1 MAKEQTLQNLKKK
14 LKESFL
20 SVFPIALIVLAIS
33 LILID
38 VPGALLVKFSVS
50 AVLLFLGIA
59 LFSLGAEQSMIP
71 IGQSIASTLTKSKKL
86 WILCIACFVMGAIIT
101 IAEPDLAVL
110 AGQIPAFNK
119 WMFIAV
125 VSVGVGFC
133 FLLGA
138 VRILF
143 RIPLAYLLSA
153 GYAIIF
159 IIMIFVPK
167 SFWAVAFDA
176 SGVTTGAISVPFIM
190 SFCLG
195 MSAVR
200 SGASSEDD
208 SFGLVAICSM
218 GPVLS
223 VLIMGLFSKNISVTE
238 TVAPAIDTNYG
249 AIAGEFGA
257 ALLNSLKEV
266 ALVILPI
273 VVVFFL
279 FQFTMVKL
287 PKSQLIKILIG
298 LIYTYFGVVI
308 FMTGVNVGFSEL
320 GFLIGQEL
328 MLSKFSWMIY
338 PIALILGYVIVSAEP
353 AVHVLTK
360 QVSDI
365 SGNTIS
371 KRVLRTSLSI
381 GVAISLTLAVVKSVF
396 SVNIMYFMLPMF
408 VISLALAFYN
418 PKLFTA
424 VAFDAGGI
432 ASGPMS
438 ATFLLPLVSGITIAT
453 GGDVM
458 TGAFGTVALIATT
471 PILVIQILG
480 AIAKTALIKR
490 TKKLPVPALSE
501 KDITVIE
508 YDY

>member
-1 MAKEQTLQNLKKK
+1 MKNQQAFKNLRMK

-20 SVFPIALIVLAIS
+20 SVFPITLIVLAIS

-38 VPGALLVKFSVS
+38 VPGAVLVKFSIS
-50 AVLLFLGIA
+50 SILLFLGIA
-59 LFSLGAEQSMIP
+59 FFSLGADQSMIP
-71 IGQSIASTLTKSKKL
+71 IGQNIASTLTKSKKI
-86 WILCIACFVMGAIIT
+86 WILCLACLLMGAIIT

-110 AGQIPAFNK
+110 AEQIPVFNK
-119 WMFIAV
+119 WMFIGIV
-125 VSVGVGFC
+125 GVGVGFC

-138 VRILF
+138 LRILF
-143 RIPLAYLLSA
+143 KIPLAYLLSA
-153 GYAIIF
+153 GYAVIF
-159 IIMIFVPK
+159 ILMIFVPK
-167 SFWAVAFDA
+167 TFWAVAFDA

-200 SGASSEDD
+200 SGGSSEED
-208 SFGLVAICSM
+208 SFGLVAICSI

-223 VLIMGLFSKNISVTE
+223 VLLMGLFTKNISVTDS
-238 TVAPAIDTNYG
+238 VTNINSSYG
-249 AIAGEFGA
+249 AIAGEYGS
-257 ALLNSLKEV
+257 ALLGSLKEV
-266 ALVILPI
+266 ALVMLPI
-273 VVVFFL
+273 IAVFFL
-279 FQFTMVKL
+279 FQFTMMKL
-287 PKSQLIKILIG
+287 PKSQIIKILIG
-298 LIYTYFGVVI
+298 LLYTYFGVVI

-320 GFLIGQEL
+320 GYLIGEKL
-328 MLSKFSWMIY
+328 ASSNFSWIIY
-338 PIALILGYVIVSAEP
+338 PIAMILGFVVVLAEP

-371 KRVLRTSLSI
+371 RRVLKISLSI
-381 GVAISLTLAVVKSVF
+381 GVAISLTLAVLKSVF
-396 SVNIMYFMLPMF
+396 SINIIYFILPMF
-408 VISLALAFYN
+408 VISLILSFYN
-418 PKLFTA
+418 SRLFTA

-438 ATFLLPLVSGITIAT
+438 ATFLLPLVSGITIAS

-480 AIAKTALIKR
+480 AIAKATKQKR
-490 TKKLPVPALSE
+490 TKLLYVPDSSE
-501 KDITVIE
+501 EITVIE

>member
-1 MAKEQTLQNLKKK
+1 MAKEGTLYNLKKK
-14 LKESFL
+14 LKESFF
-20 SVFPIALIVLAIS
+20 SVFPVTLIVLAIA
-33 LILID
+33 LFLID
-38 VPGALLVKFSVS
+38 VHGSVLVKFSVS
-50 AVLLFLGIA
+50 SVLLFFGIA
-59 LFSLGAEQSMIP
+59 LFSLGADQSMIP
-71 IGQSIASTLTKSKKL
+71 IGQNIASTLTKSKKIWL
-86 WILCIACFVMGAIIT
+86 LCIACFVMGIIIT
-101 IAEPDLAVL
+101 VAEPDLAVL

-119 WMFIAV
+119 WVFIGV
-125 VSVGVGFC
+125 VSLGVGIC

-138 VRILF
+138 LRILF
-143 RIPLAYLLSA
+143 KIPLSYILTG

-159 IIMIFVPK
+159 LLLIFVPK

-200 SGASSEDD
+200 SGASSEED

-218 GPVLS
+218 GPIFS
-223 VLIMGLFSKNISVTE
+223 VLIMGLFSKGITMTE
-238 TVAPAIDTNYG
+238 TIAPTINPSYG
-249 AIAGEFGA
+249 SIAGEFGS

-298 LIYTYFGVVI
+298 LLYTYFGVVI
-308 FMTGVNVGFSEL
+308 FMTGVNVGFSDL

-328 MLSKFSWMIY
+328 STSSFSWVIY
-338 PIALILGYVIVSAEP
+338 PIALVLGFVIVSAEP

-371 KRVLRTSLSI
+371 KRTLQMSLSV
-381 GVAISLTLAVVKSVF
+381 GVAISLVLAVVKSVF
-396 SVNIMYFMLPMF
+396 SVNIMYFMIPMF
-408 VISLALAFYN
+408 VISLALAFFN
-418 PKLFTA
+418 PRLFTA

-458 TGAFGTVALIATT
+458 TGAFGTVALIAST

-480 AIAKTALIKR
+480 AIAKTARIR
-490 TKKLPVPALSE
+490 QTKKQTVPVVAE
-501 KDITVIE
+501 EVTIIE

>member
-1 MAKEQTLQNLKKK
+1 M
-14 LKESFL
+14 
-20 SVFPIALIVLAIS
+20 
-33 LILID
+33 
-38 VPGALLVKFSVS
+38 
-50 AVLLFLGIA
+50 LLFFGIA
-59 LFSLGAEQSMIP
+59 LFSLGADQSMIP
-71 IGQSIASTLTKSKKL
+71 IGQNIASTLTKSKKIWL
-86 WILCIACFVMGAIIT
+86 LCIACFVMGIIIT
-101 IAEPDLAVL
+101 VAEPDLAVL

-119 WMFIAV
+119 WVFIGV
-125 VSVGVGFC
+125 VSLGVGIC

-138 VRILF
+138 LRILF
-143 RIPLAYLLSA
+143 KIPLSYILTG

-159 IIMIFVPK
+159 LLLIFVPK

-200 SGASSEDD
+200 SGASSEED

-218 GPVLS
+218 GPIFS
-223 VLIMGLFSKNISVTE
+223 VLIMGLFSKGITITE
-238 TVAPAIDTNYG
+238 TIAPTFNPSYG
-249 AIAGEFGA
+249 SIAGEFGS

-298 LIYTYFGVVI
+298 LLYTYFGVVI
-308 FMTGVNVGFSEL
+308 FMTGVNVGFSDL

-328 MLSKFSWMIY
+328 STSSFSWVIY
-338 PIALILGYVIVSAEP
+338 PIALVLGFVIVSAEP

-371 KRVLRTSLSI
+371 KRTLQMSLSV
-381 GVAISLTLAVVKSVF
+381 GVAISLDLAVVKSVF
-396 SVNIMYFMLPMF
+396 SVNIMYFMIPMF
-408 VISLALAFYN
+408 VISLVLAFFN
-418 PKLFTA
+418 PRLFTA

-458 TGAFGTVALIATT
+458 TGAFGTVALIAST

-480 AIAKTALIKR
+480 AIAKIARIR
-490 TKKLPVPALSE
+490 QTKKQNVPVVAE
-501 KDITVIE
+501 EVTIIE

>member
-1 MAKEQTLQNLKKK
+1 MAKEPTLQNLKKK
-14 LKESFL
+14 LKESFF
-20 SVFPIALIVLAIS
+20 SVFPITLIVLAIS

-50 AVLLFLGIA
+50 SVLLFLGIA
-59 LFSLGAEQSMIP
+59 LFSLGADQSMIP
-71 IGQSIASTLTKSKKL
+71 IGQNISSTLTKSKKIWL
-86 WILCIACFVMGAIIT
+86 LCIACFVVGAIIT
-101 IAEPDLAVL
+101 VAEPDLAVL

-119 WMFIAV
+119 WLFIGV
-125 VSVGVGFC
+125 VSAGVGVC

-138 VRILF
+138 LRILF

-159 IIMIFVPK
+159 IIMTFVPK

-200 SGASSEDD
+200 SGASSEED

-218 GPVLS
+218 GPVLA
-223 VLIMGLFSKNISVTE
+223 VLILGLCSKNITVTE
-238 TVAPAIDTNYG
+238 TIAPAIDSSYG
-249 AIAGEFGA
+249 AIAGEFGS
-257 ALLNSLKEV
+257 ALLGSFKEV
-266 ALVILPI
+266 ALVMLPI
-273 VVVFFL
+273 IVVFFL
-279 FQFTMVKL
+279 FQFTMMKL

-298 LIYTYFGVVI
+298 LLYTYFGVVI
-308 FMTGVNVGFSEL
+308 FMTGVNVGFSDL

-328 MLSKFSWMIY
+328 MLSKFSWVIY
-338 PIALILGYVIVSAEP
+338 PIALILGFVIVSAEP

-371 KRVLRTSLSI
+371 RRVLKTSLSI
-381 GVAISLTLAVVKSVF
+381 GVAISLALAVVKSVF

-471 PILVIQILG
+471 PILVIQVLG
-480 AIAKTALIKR
+480 AIAKTARIRR
-490 TKKLPVPALSE
+490 TKKAVVPVATE
-501 KDITVIE
+501 DIIVIE

>member
-1 MAKEQTLQNLKKK
+1 
-14 LKESFL
+14 
-20 SVFPIALIVLAIS
+20 
-33 LILID
+33 
-38 VPGALLVKFSVS
+38 
-50 AVLLFLGIA
+50 
-59 LFSLGAEQSMIP
+59 MIFYD
-71 IGQSIASTLTKSKKL
+71 I
-86 WILCIACFVMGAIIT
+86 
-101 IAEPDLAVL
+101 
-110 AGQIPAFNK
+110 
-119 WMFIAV
+119 
-125 VSVGVGFC
+125 
-133 FLLGA
+133 FLL
-138 VRILF
+138 L
-143 RIPLAYLLSA
+143 
-153 GYAIIF
+153 
-159 IIMIFVPK
+159 IFVPK

-200 SGASSEDD
+200 SGASSEED

-218 GPVLS
+218 GPIFS
-223 VLIMGLFSKNISVTE
+223 VLIMGLFSKGITITE
-238 TVAPAIDTNYG
+238 TIAPTFNPSYG
-249 AIAGEFGA
+249 SIAGEFGS

-298 LIYTYFGVVI
+298 LLYTYFGVVI
-308 FMTGVNVGFSEL
+308 FMTGVNVGFSDL

-328 MLSKFSWMIY
+328 STSSFSWVIY
-338 PIALILGYVIVSAEP
+338 PIALVLGFVIVSAEP

-371 KRVLRTSLSI
+371 KRTLQMSLSV
-381 GVAISLTLAVVKSVF
+381 GVAISLVLAVVKSVF
-396 SVNIMYFMLPMF
+396 SVNIMYFMIPMF
-408 VISLALAFYN
+408 VISLVLAFFN
-418 PKLFTA
+418 PRLFTA

-458 TGAFGTVALIATT
+458 TGAFGTVALIAST

-480 AIAKTALIKR
+480 AIAKIARIR
-490 TKKLPVPALSE
+490 QTKKQNVPVVAE
-501 KDITVIE
+501 EVTIIE

>member
-1 MAKEQTLQNLKKK
+1 MKQEGTLLNLRKK
-14 LKESFL
+14 LKESFF
-20 SVFPIALIVLAIS
+20 SVFPITLIVLAIS

-38 VPGALLVKFSVS
+38 VPGAVLVKFSVS
-50 AVLLFLGIA
+50 SVLLFFGIA
-59 LFSLGAEQSMIP
+59 LFSLGADQSMIP
-71 IGQSIASTLTKSKKL
+71 IGKNIASSLTKGKKL
-86 WILCIACFVMGAIIT
+86 WILCIACFVMGIIIT

-119 WMFIAV
+119 WVFIGV
-125 VSVGVGFC
+125 VSLGVGLC
-133 FLLGA
+133 FLIGA
-138 VRILF
+138 LRILF
-143 RIPLAYLLSA
+143 KVPLAYLLTG
-153 GYAIIF
+153 GYALIF
-159 IIMIFVPK
+159 LLMIFVPK
-167 SFWAVAFDA
+167 AFWAVSFDA

-200 SGASSEDD
+200 GGASSEED

-218 GPVLS
+218 GPIFS
-223 VLIMGLFSKNISVTE
+223 VLIMGLFSKGLSVSE
-238 TVAPAIDTNYG
+238 TVAPAINSSYG
-249 AIAGEFGA
+249 AIAGDFA
-257 ALLNSLKEV
+257 SALLGSLKEV
-266 ALVILPI
+266 ALVMLPI
-273 VVVFFL
+273 IVVFFL
-279 FQFTMVKL
+279 FQFTMMKL

-298 LIYTYFGVVI
+298 LAYTYFGVVI
-308 FMTGVNVGFSEL
+308 FMTGVNVGFSDL

-328 MLSKFSWMIY
+328 MGLSFSWIIY
-338 PIALILGYVIVSAEP
+338 PIALVLGFVIVSAEP

-365 SGNTIS
+365 SGNTIA
-371 KRVLRTSLSI
+371 KRVLQTSLSI
-381 GVAISLTLAVVKSVF
+381 GVAISLALAVVKSVF

-418 PKLFTA
+418 PRLFTA

-438 ATFLLPLVSGITIAT
+438 ATFLLPLVSGITIAS

-458 TGAFGTVALIATT
+458 TGAFGTVALIAST

-480 AIAKTALIKR
+480 AIAKTAKIRR
-490 TKKLPVPALSE
+490 TKKEMVPAVAE
-501 KDITVIE
+501 EITVIE